1 MSLITITARDKRILR
16 LAAYI
21 LVPSLGYVY
30 GVKPYLASMESMRD
44 QVVTEHDALARE
56 RVLIAAHAENPDGQ
70 RASDAA
76 VLKATPLLFTGR
88 DDIIAS
94 AELATYVTQVAQKA
108 RVNLLQAGTRP
119 TVVSATGVR
128 MLRIEI
134 RGESDLQGILTLL
147 NMLETG
153 TKLVRFEKLDI
164 SRSPGRRTEDEGFE
178 TLTMAATVSAFAIA
192 DGAP

>member
-16 LAAYI
+16 LAAYVLI
-21 LVPSLGYVY
+21 PSLGFMY
-30 GVKPYLASMESMRD
+30 GVNPYLASMESMRD
-44 QVVTEHDALARE
+44 QVVTEHEALARE
-56 RVLIAAHAENPDGQ
+56 RVLIATHLQNPDGQ
-70 RASDAA
+70 RESDAA
-76 VLKATPLLFTGR
+76 VQKATPLLFTGR

-94 AELATYVTQVAQKA
+94 AELATYVTQIAQKA

-147 NMLETG
+147 TMLETG
-153 TKLVRFEKLDI
+153 NKLVRFEKLDI
-164 SRSPGRRTEDEGFE
+164 SRSPGRRTADEGFE